1 MLDKHSTYLRYSN
14 PMPMRTI
21 SYNSTRLTLLS
32 FMQRREALV
41 HGTKTLILLLL
52 AGLSWQ
58 PAAANAAT
66 RTRGGTSPASVKA
79 NRPLNFA
86 YSAWTTVDYS
96 SATGYQN
103 TVKGGNTITY
113 TVHVHNTGT
122 DPITALTIMSN
133 IPANTSFYGAPAGYI
148 LTGSQITYTPALPV
162 AAGDSTFFSFTV
174 TVNNGSLAGIG
185 YINDNS
191 YVDFSDGNGYQT
203 VAFYNGGPIPT
214 ASEYGTQVPVDNGM
228 NAVAWKTQV
237 YAPSGTGGYIAPG
250 DNIHYIIWVRN
261 MGNLAL
267 SNITINDYIPSYTN
281 WRQTSNGTGIAPTG
295 GLVTL
300 NIPSLAP
307 GAQDTVSFDVTV
319 AQDLTGAT
327 AIENTATV
335 DIGNG
340 KPAFNT
346 VPVDA
351 SGNNPSAIPTTG
363 PSTSIPIKSVTSFE
377 TWKIWLNDNDN
388 SVRTVSPGEEVT
400 FYIYVHNK
408 GNVAIT
414 TLTVNDV
421 IPFGMTF
428 KSIKDGG
435 SYNQTASTVNWSIDN
450 VAAGATA
457 TVRFTV
463 TIDSHLE
470 GIKTITNTAKVQTKD
485 TSIYTIGCDPND
497 SKCDGKVGTVLAVA
511 GGTKDL
517 FISTVVTPN
526 GDGKND
532 FFYVRG
538 IEKYPNS
545 ALHIFNRWGNTV
557 YESKSYQNNWSASG
571 LSEGTYYYQFDLM
584 NQDGT
589 IKTYKGWVMIIR

>member
-1 MLDKHSTYLRYSN
+1 
-14 PMPMRTI
+14 MPMRTI
-21 SYNSTRLTLLS
+21 SYNSTRLTLLN

-66 RTRGGTSPASVKA
+66 RTRGGTSPASVNA

-86 YSAWTTVDYS
+86 YTAWTTVDYS
-96 SATGYQN
+96 GATGYNN
-103 TVKGGNTITY
+103 TVKSGNTIVY

-133 IPANTSFYGAPAGYI
+133 VPANTTFYGAAPGYI
-148 LTGSQITYTPALPV
+148 LSGSQLTYTPALPL

-174 TVNNGSLAGIG
+174 TVSGSLAGIG
-185 YINDNS
+185 YINNNS

-203 VAFYNGGPIPT
+203 AAFYNGGPIPSAT
-214 ASEYGTQVPVDNGM
+214 EYGTRVPVDNGM

-237 YAPSGTGGYIAPG
+237 YTPHGTGGYIAPG
-250 DNIHYIIWVRN
+250 DVIHYVIWVRN
-261 MGNLAL
+261 VGTLAL
-267 SNITINDYIPSYTN
+267 SNIKVTDFIPSYTF
-281 WRQTSNGTGIAPTG
+281 WTSTSNGTGAAPTG
-295 GLVTL
+295 GLVTMT
-300 NIPSLAP
+300 IPSLAP
-307 GAQDTVSFDVTV
+307 GAQDSVSFDVTV

-335 DIGNG
+335 DINNN
-340 KPAFNT
+340 KSSFST

-363 PSTSIPIKSVTSFE
+363 PSTSIPIKSITSFE

-388 SVRTVSPGEEVT
+388 SVRTVSSGEEVT
-400 FYIYVHNK
+400 FYIYVHNT

-414 TLTVNDV
+414 TLTVNDLV
-421 IPFGMTF
+421 PPATTF

-435 SYNQTASTVNWSIDN
+435 QYNQGANSVQWIIDN

-470 GIKTITNTAKVQTKD
+470 GVKTITNTAKVETKD
-485 TSIYTIGCDPND
+485 TALYTIGCDPTD
-497 SKCDGKVGTVLAVA
+497 TKCDGKVGTILPVA

-517 FISTVVTPN
+517 FVSTVVTPN

-538 IEKYPNS
+538 IEKFPNS
-545 ALHIFNRWGNTV
+545 ALFIFNRWGNTV
-557 YESKSYQNNWSASG
+557 YQSKNYQNNWSANG
-571 LSEGTYYYQFDLM
+571 LSEGTYYYQFDLR
-584 NQDGT
+584 NTDGT

>member
-1 MLDKHSTYLRYSN
+1 
-14 PMPMRTI
+14 
-21 SYNSTRLTLLS
+21 
-32 FMQRREALV
+32 MQRREALV

-86 YSAWTTVDYS
+86 YTAWTTTSY
-96 SATGYQN
+96 TGNGYDGAVIANDQ
-103 TVKGGNTITY
+103 IAY

-133 IPANTSFYGAPAGYI
+133 IPAYTSLYGATAGYI
-148 LTGSQITYTPALPV
+148 LSGSQITYTPALPL
-162 AAGDSTFFSFTV
+162 AAGAYTTFTFTV
-174 TVNNGSLAGIG
+174 TVNSGSLAAIG
-185 YINDNS
+185 YINNNS

-203 VAFYNGGPIPT
+203 AAFYEGGPIPT
-214 ASEYGTQVPVDNGM
+214 ATEYGTQVPVDNGS

-237 YAPSGTGGYIAPG
+237 YSPSGTGGYIASG
-250 DNIHYIIWVRN
+250 DVIHYVIWVRN
-261 MGNLAL
+261 MGTAALA
-267 SNITINDYIPSYTN
+267 NIAVTDNIPSYTN
-281 WRQTSNGTGIAPTG
+281 WRYTSNGTGAAPVNG
-295 GLVTL
+295 VVTMT
-300 NIPSLAP
+300 IPSLAP

-335 DIGNG
+335 DINNH
-340 KPAFNT
+340 KSAFST

-351 SGNNPSAIPTTG
+351 TGNNPSSIPTIG

-377 TWKIWLNDNDN
+377 TWKLWLNDNDN
-388 SVRTVSPGEEVT
+388 TERTASPGEDVT
-400 FYIYVHNK
+400 FYVYVHNT

-414 TLTVNDV
+414 TLTINDLV
-421 IPFGMTF
+421 PPGTTF

-435 SYNQTASTVNWSIDN
+435 AYNAGANSVTWIIDN
-450 VAAGATA
+450 VAAGAKS
-457 TVRFTV
+457 VSRFTV
-463 TIDSHLE
+463 TMDAHLE
-470 GIKTITNTAKVQTKD
+470 GVRSITNTAVVKTAD
-485 TSIYTIGCDPND
+485 TTLFTIGCDP
-497 SKCDGKVGTVLAVA
+497 SLSTCDGKVGTVVTVTP
-511 GGTKDL
+511 GSKDL
-517 FISTVVTPN
+517 FVSTVVTPN

-538 IEKYPNS
+538 IEKFPNS
-545 ALHIFNRWGNTV
+545 PLHIFNRWGNTV
-557 YESKSYQNNWSASG
+557 YQSKNYQNNWSATG
-571 LSEGTYYYQFDLM
+571 LSEGTYYYQLDL
-584 NQDGT
+584 NQSGT

>member
-1 MLDKHSTYLRYSN
+1 
-14 PMPMRTI
+14 MRTI
-21 SYNSTRLTLLS
+21 SYNSTRLTLLN

-86 YSAWTTVDYS
+86 YTAWTTTNYS
-96 SATGYQN
+96 GSGY
-103 TVKGGNTITY
+103 GGAVIANDQIAY

-133 IPANTSFYGAPAGYI
+133 IPAYTSLYGATAGYI
-148 LTGSQITYTPALPV
+148 LSGSQITYTPALPL
-162 AAGDSTFFSFTV
+162 AAGAYATFTFTV
-174 TVNNGSLAGIG
+174 TVNSGSLAAIG

-203 VAFYNGGPIPT
+203 AAFYEGGPIPT
-214 ASEYGTQVPVDNGM
+214 ATEYGTQVPVDNGM

-237 YAPSGTGGYIAPG
+237 YSPSGAGGYIGSG
-250 DNIHYIIWVRN
+250 DVIHYVIWVRN
-261 MGNLAL
+261 MGTAALA
-267 SNITINDYIPSYTN
+267 NISITDNIPSYTN
-281 WRQTSNGTGIAPTG
+281 WRYTSNGTGAAPVG
-295 GLVTL
+295 GVVTMT
-300 NIPSLAP
+300 IPSLAP

-335 DIGNG
+335 DINNN
-340 KPAFNT
+340 KSAFNT

-351 SGNNPSAIPTTG
+351 TGNNPSTIPTIG
-363 PSTSIPIKSVTSFE
+363 PSTSIPVKSVTSFE
-377 TWKIWLNDNDN
+377 TWKLWLNDNDN
-388 SVRTVSPGEEVT
+388 TERTASPGEDVT
-400 FYIYVHNK
+400 FYVYVHNT

-414 TLTVNDV
+414 TLTINDLV
-421 IPFGMTF
+421 PPGTTF

-435 SYNQTASTVNWSIDN
+435 AYNAGANSVTWIIDN
-450 VAAGATA
+450 VAAGAKS
-457 TVRFTV
+457 VSRFTV
-463 TIDSHLE
+463 TMDAHLE
-470 GIKTITNTAKVQTKD
+470 GVRSITNTAVVKTAD
-485 TSIYTIGCDPND
+485 TTLFTIGCDP
-497 SKCDGKVGTVLAVA
+497 SLSTCDGKVGTVVTVTP
-511 GGTKDL
+511 GSKDL
-517 FISTVVTPN
+517 FVSTVVTPN

-557 YESKSYQNNWSASG
+557 YQSKSYENNWSATG
-571 LSEGTYYYQFDLM
+571 LSEGTYYYQLDL
-584 NQDGT
+584 NQSGT

>member
-1 MLDKHSTYLRYSN
+1 
-14 PMPMRTI
+14 MRTI
-21 SYNSTRLTLLS
+21 SYNSTRLTLLN

-86 YSAWTTVDYS
+86 YTAWTTVDYS
-96 SATGYQN
+96 GATGYNN
-103 TVKGGNTITY
+103 TVKSGNTIAY

-133 IPANTSFYGAPAGYI
+133 VPANTTFYGAAPGYI
-148 LTGSQITYTPALPV
+148 LSGTQLTYTPVLPL

-174 TVNNGSLAGIG
+174 TVSGSLAGIG
-185 YINDNS
+185 YINNNS

-203 VAFYNGGPIPT
+203 AAFYNGGPIPSAT
-214 ASEYGTQVPVDNGM
+214 EYGTQVPVDNGM

-237 YAPSGTGGYIAPG
+237 YTPHGTGGYIAPG
-250 DNIHYIIWVRN
+250 DVIHYVIWVRN
-261 MGNLAL
+261 MGTLAL
-267 SNITINDYIPSYTN
+267 SNIKVTDFIPSYTF
-281 WRQTSNGTGIAPTG
+281 WRYTSNGTGAAPNN
-295 GLVTL
+295 GLVTMT
-300 NIPSLAP
+300 IPSLAP
-307 GAQDTVSFDVTV
+307 GAQDTVSFDVIV

-335 DIGNG
+335 DINNF

-351 SGNNPSAIPTTG
+351 SGNNPSAIPTTE
-363 PSTSIPIKSVTSFE
+363 PSTSIPVKSITSFE

-400 FYIYVHNK
+400 FYIYVHNT
-408 GNVAIT
+408 GNVAIS

-421 IPFGMTF
+421 VPFGMTF

-435 SYNQTASTVNWSIDN
+435 SYNQTANTVYWGIDN

-463 TIDSHLE
+463 TIDAHLE
-470 GIKTITNTAKVQTKD
+470 GIRTITNTAKVESKD
-485 TSIYTIGCDPND
+485 TALYTIGCDPND
-497 SKCDGKVGTVLAVA
+497 AKCDGKVGTVLPVA
-511 GGTKDL
+511 GGKKDL
-517 FISTVVTPN
+517 FVSTVVTPN

-538 IEKYPNS
+538 IEKFPNS
-545 ALHIFNRWGNTV
+545 ALFIFNRWGNTV
-557 YESKSYQNNWSASG
+557 YQSQNYQNNWSANG
-571 LSEGTYYYQFDLM
+571 LSEGTYYYQFDLR
-584 NQDGT
+584 NTDGT